1 MVPGAIV
8 GYYSAAT
15 AAAGTLIGLLFVA
28 ISLRPDSI
36 FGEHAAAAPR
46 RLAESSFTAL
56 VNAFFVSLVAIIPRT
71 NLGYPAAIL
80 AVLSLYSTIARR
92 VRGPGI
98 ADIFTLA
105 FAALLYAGQL
115 AMGIALVVVP
125 TNTDLVYKIAYLVV
139 AAFAVALARA
149 WALITGH
156 DKVSSHRPR

>member
-1 MVPGAIV
+1 VVPAALV

-36 FGEHAAAAPR
+36 FGERAAPAPR

-56 VNAFFVSLVAIIPRT
+56 VNAFFISLVAIIPGT
-71 NLGYPAAIL
+71 NIGYAAAIL
-80 AVLSLYSTIARR
+80 AVLSLYSTIVRR
-92 VRGPGI
+92 VRGPEI
-98 ADIFTLA
+98 SDIFTLA
-105 FAALLYAGQL
+105 FATLLYLGQL
-115 AMGIALVVVP
+115 AIGIALVVVP
-125 TNTDLVYKIAYLVV
+125 TNTDLVYKLAYLAV

-156 DKVSSHRPR
+156 DKVAGHRR